1 MAAKAVLTADDVRA
15 LLSKRYKGQEWA
27 VQFEV
32 RDATGFAKQTNGYAD
47 CIAMNVWP
55 SNGYVIHGHEIK
67 VSRSDWQ
74 AELRKPEKAE
84 RFREHVDY
92 WWLVAPSGVAH
103 ESEIPPGWGYMRA
116 SPKRLQI
123 VRDAERA
130 NKRPAT
136 VPMDRGF
143 VASLVRRRSEGEPA
157 FQRALAEARR
167 AITAE
172 LREAHASENK
182 YRDKKLKEY
191 EDYCAQLS
199 ELTGE
204 TLTPLWGD
212 PEKLGPRFRAA
223 MALLNR
229 VDGQNVAYMKRTAQ
243 GILTSIEGY
252 EEALGLAGVE
262 KATHETVARP

>member
-15 LLSKRYKGQEWA
+15 LLNKRYKGQEWV

-32 RDATGFAKQTNGYAD
+32 RDATGFAKRTNGYAD

-74 AELRKPEKAE
+74 AELRKPEKAD

-123 VRDAERA
+123 VRDAERT
-130 NKRPAT
+130 NERPMQT
-136 VPMDRGF
+136 PMDRGF

-157 FQRALAEARR
+157 FQRALASARR
-167 AITAE
+167 AIEAQ
-172 LREAHASENK
+172 LREEHANTNK
-182 YRDKKLKEY
+182 YRDKELAELKEY
-191 EDYCAQLS
+191 NRRLA

-204 TLTPLWGD
+204 SIAPLWGD
-212 PEKLGPRFRAA
+212 PERLGPRFRAA

-243 GILTSIEGY
+243 DILKSIEGY
-252 EEALGLAGVE
+252 EEALGVAGME
-262 KATHETVARP
+262 EPTHEVAQP